1 MMTGPLAAGAPGPRI
16 ADRRRHAKPSV
27 GFNCPL
33 TQELRMPMFDLT
45 HLQTSGGTMADSEPS
60 NNDFSTATNL
70 GSFSG
75 STSIGS
81 FGGTVNQYLWNNNN
95 PSVDFRDIY
104 AFSANSASKLQVPFS
119 FQSGR
124 DGQAQVFLTDSQGF
138 QLATN
143 NTLLVWDL
151 VLAYII

>member
-1 MMTGPLAAGAPGPRI
+1 
-16 ADRRRHAKPSV
+16 
-27 GFNCPL
+27 
-33 TQELRMPMFDLT
+33 
-45 HLQTSGGTMADSEPS
+45 MADSEPS